1 MMIIQASV
9 EAQIRREDCASVKL
23 IDKSVCV
30 CTQNLLG
37 SDDADQKRR
46 NMIAALEDLVQR
58 SKVEEGIEGQREHF
72 DDVSKVTHISSDF
85 KVRHSNGPN
94 FWAISWSCIL
104 ATFMELA
111 SRLHMPRTI
120 RPSL

>member
-1 MMIIQASV
+1 MRVADIYSRQ
-9 EAQIRREDCASVKL
+9 SVKNGKQ
-23 IDKSVCV
+23 IFA
-30 CTQNLLG
+30 LLQSLNTMG
-37 SDDADQKRR
+37 ADDADQKRR
-46 NMIAALEDLVQR
+46 NMIAALEDPVQR

-72 DDVSKVTHISSDF
+72 DNVCKVTHISSDF

-94 FWAISWSCIL
+94 FWIISWSCIL

-111 SRLHMPRTI
+111 SRLHTPRTI